1 MIELHL
7 VRHADAGDPLTWP
20 GDDADRPLSAKGR
33 RQAAR
38 LGALLSAAGFSPD
51 ALISSPKLRAR
62 QTADAVGSALGVG
75 VAIDARLGG
84 SLDLAIVE
92 RILAE
97 AGDPLRPML
106 VGHDPDLSWLVSELS
121 GTSLQMKKGALA
133 RVDVAEL
140 GGAPGSLR
148 WLVPPGLLSRR

>member
-1 MIELHL
+1 MIELLL

-38 LGALLSAAGFSPD
+38 LGALLSAAGFRPD

-84 SLDLAIVE
+84 QLDLAIVE

-121 GTSLQMKKGALA
+121 GASVAMKKGALA

-140 GGAPGSLR
+140 GGAIGSLR